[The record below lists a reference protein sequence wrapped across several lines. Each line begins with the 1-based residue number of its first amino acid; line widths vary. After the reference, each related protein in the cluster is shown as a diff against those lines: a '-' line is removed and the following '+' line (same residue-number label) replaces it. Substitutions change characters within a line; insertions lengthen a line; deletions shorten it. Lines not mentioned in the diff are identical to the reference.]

1 MRIIENQK
9 LKKLISRGPN
19 FRGPTTIHWGH
30 CKTEI
35 TSGLETYI
43 ERVCNSCPDIKPE
56 NLTGWK
62 NEVLKSVDRDIERL
76 KKKIKQQRTNPV
88 LKQEEVSNYL
98 NLFHE
103 KYVMT
108 PIDKASSN
116 VSVICKRYYVEV
128 VLNEI
133 GILGDG
139 SDTYEKANRSKEEI
153 IDEVKIAFLEVAKD
167 MGDITPELLDLRS
180 DMQDLLKLVSD
191 REFYEGIENIEAYH
205 KFYTDNCQDFETTNE
220 DFKDVATKFQISFNK
235 SFRVP
240 KIFHYL
246 KLIRKQEGNEACL
259 KFYND
264 NLVSYG
270 KYLQVSDVKNFT

>member
-1 MRIIENQK
+1 
-9 LKKLISRGPN
+9 
-19 FRGPTTIHWGH
+19 
-30 CKTEI
+30 
-35 TSGLETYI
+35 
-43 ERVCNSCPDIKPE
+43 
-56 NLTGWK
+56 
-62 NEVLKSVDRDIERL
+62 
-76 KKKIKQQRTNPV
+76 
-88 LKQEEVSNYL
+88 
-98 NLFHE
+98 
-103 KYVMT
+103 
-108 PIDKASSN
+108 
-116 VSVICKRYYVEV
+116 
-128 VLNEI
+128 
-133 GILGDG
+133 
-139 SDTYEKANRSKEEI
+139 
-153 IDEVKIAFLEVAKD
+153 

-270 KYLQVSDVKNFT
+270 KYLQVLFAYLTYKGDLNKIKVLTENFLKDYEELTTLFEGLQVIPEEEEVMKRRESVMKKLADSKLSSLAMGRLPKLWRWPKRWKPRRQTSTKPQSQR